1 MAKKKILFIIFLII
15 IFPIIILGIDFCIT
29 FWGVNYELNVDQT
42 NITVIEENLQKD
54 NIKIEDLN
62 DVNKI
67 EISGAGLND
76 YSVLSFHYKDNSIKS
91 VNLYLNKQTYYT
103 EQYLS
108 KHHKF
113 NYDDMFEFSIFISLT
128 TMVVTYICG
137 KKKMAEKNSKVYG
150 R

>member
-1 MAKKKILFIIFLII
+1 M
-15 IFPIIILGIDFCIT
+15 
-29 FWGVNYELNVDQT
+29 
-42 NITVIEENLQKD
+42 
-54 NIKIEDLN
+54 
-62 DVNKI
+62 NKI

-91 VNLYLNKQTYYT
+91 VNLYLNKKTYYT

-128 TMVVTYICG
+128 TMVVTHICV
-137 KKKMAEKNSKVYG
+137 KKKMADNKK
-150 R
+150 

>member
-1 MAKKKILFIIFLII
+1 MIISPII
-15 IFPIIILGIDFCIT
+15 IFGIDFCAT
-29 FWGVNYELNVDQT
+29 FWGVNYELNVDQN
-42 NITVIEENLQKD
+42 NIAVIEENLQKD
-54 NIKIEDLN
+54 NIKIEKSKDIR
-62 DVNKI
+62 KI

-91 VNLYLNKQTYYT
+91 VNLYLNKKTYYT

-128 TMVVTYICG
+128 TMVVTHICG
-137 KKKMAEKNSKVYG
+137 KKKMADNKK
-150 R
+150 